1 MALSEP
7 QRAFLFSTNGRAPAA
22 APAAAG
28 TERKRGKRP
37 KSARKYAALESTANG
52 AAGKASVSRPPAAA
66 RGASFSG
73 PTVSSESFTLGEP
86 VAAAMLR
93 LRAEER

>member
-7 QRAFLFSTNGRAPAA
+7 QHAFLFSTKGRAPAA

-37 KSARKYAALESTANG
+37 KSARKYAALETTANG
-52 AAGKASVSRPPAAA
+52 ATDAIEFRTTPAAA
-66 RGASFSG
+66 HAGR
-73 PTVSSESFTLGEP
+73 
-86 VAAAMLR
+86 
-93 LRAEER
+93 